1 MSMVIMMILVF
12 FFIKYN
18 DLFITLLLGMY
29 YFGILYMVCSNNKY
43 FYLNIFLYII
53 GLVLVF
59 D

>member
-1 MSMVIMMILVF
+1 MMILVF

-18 DLFITLLLGMY
+18 DLFIMLLLGMY